1 MATFKNDFLVGTQNE
16 LRLPDRLRNL
26 FCDNIER
33 TPEGSKFDYK
43 SDRYFYEPKTRNN
56 KYATYPTTLIPYSK
70 VLQEKIFQE
79 RQFFIFDFTDGTYYI
94 KYNKDLFETFDLLDF
109 QRRPRPDI
117 VDKKQLYYYI
127 PIEHL
132 KKINKNPKP
141 YREINN

>member
-1 MATFKNDFLVGTQNE
+1 MTTFKNDFLVGTQNE
-16 LRLPDRLRNL
+16 LRLLDTLRNY
-26 FCDNIER
+26 FCDDIEM
-33 TPEGSKFDYK
+33 TPQGSKFDYK
-43 SDRYFYEPKTRNN
+43 SDRYFYELKTRNN

-70 VLQEKIFQE
+70 VLQDKIFME
-79 RQFFIFDFTDGTYYI
+79 RQFFVFCFLDGTYYI
-94 KYNKDLFETFDLLDF
+94 KYNKELFETFDLLDF